1 MSPIYGALEH
11 DSVSLHVTKADFGL
25 DLPDPPATEVIN
37 AAITLFAMALPLQG
51 SMVQEGALGQ
61 LANFLSSTTSRKD
74 PGRRA
79 AVTINAAMALLGT
92 LKVAV
97 GETIAERGDLK
108 YSTVEKEIEDIL
120 RVSRISSCIY
130 PAQC

>member
-1 MSPIYGALEH
+1 MSPIHGALEH
-11 DSVSLHVTKADFGL
+11 DSVSLHIAWTDSGL

-37 AAITLFAMALPLQG
+37 SAINLFAIALPLQG

-61 LANFLSSTTSRKD
+61 LANFLSSKTLRRD

-79 AVTINAAMALLGT
+79 AVIINAATALLSA

-108 YSTVEKEIEDIL
+108 HSAVERDIEDIL
-120 RVSRISSCIY
+120 RV
-130 PAQC
+130 